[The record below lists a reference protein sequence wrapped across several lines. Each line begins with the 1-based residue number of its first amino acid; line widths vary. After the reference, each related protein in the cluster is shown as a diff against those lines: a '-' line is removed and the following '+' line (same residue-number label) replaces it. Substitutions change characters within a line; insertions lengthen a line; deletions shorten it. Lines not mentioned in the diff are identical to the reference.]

1 MSNAYVG
8 VPINSSSNNTVANST
23 ITSNTS
29 NALFLANANNSK
41 IFNNTFISTVQNQQ
55 LVVMLNQS
63 TNNLFALDNFT
74 QTSAAYLNDS
84 TLNTNFLNA
93 TVSGK
98 NQGNFWF
105 NILNSSVQVSS
116 GGTASS
122 ISGYDI
128 GASGSGFPYNITNSQ
143 NGIVGTSTIA
153 DNAPL
158 VTTFACGS
166 NLSTTG
172 ATYQMGKSISATG
185 STCFNVTA
193 ANVTLNCNGFSITGT
208 NATNTYGVY
217 SSQLN
222 TTVKNCLIQNF
233 TYAIYFNGSS
243 NGTISNDTLLTT
255 QNTGYALYLA
265 NASNN
270 NTVANITAMSNA
282 YVGVGIT
289 ASSNN
294 TVANSTI
301 TSNTSNALFLANA
314 NNSNIFNN
322 TFISTA
328 QNQQLVV
335 MLNQSTNNLFALDN
349 FTQTSA
355 AYLND

>member
-1 MSNAYVG
+1 MSR
-8 VPINSSSNNTVANST
+8 
-23 ITSNTS
+23 
-29 NALFLANANNSK
+29 
-41 IFNNTFISTVQNQQ
+41 
-55 LVVMLNQS
+55 
-63 TNNLFALDNFT
+63 
-74 QTSAAYLNDS
+74 
-84 TLNTNFLNA
+84 
-93 TVSGK
+93 
-98 NQGNFWF
+98 
-105 NILNSSVQVSS
+105 
-116 GGTASS
+116 
-122 ISGYDI
+122 
-128 GASGSGFPYNITNSQ
+128 
-143 NGIVGTSTIA
+143 
-153 DNAPL
+153 
-158 VTTFACGS
+158 
-166 NLSTTG
+166 
-172 ATYQMGKSISATG
+172 SISATG

-222 TTVKNCLIQNF
+222 TTIQNCLIQNF

-255 QNTGYALYLA
+255 HNTGYALYLA

-301 TSNTSNALFLANA
+301 TSNTSNALFLIDA

-328 QNQQLVV
+328 KNKQLVV

-355 AYLND
+355 ARPELLNPEHQLPERNSERNKPGQLLVQHPKYQRARPFPAAPPPHLRL